1 MKRKKKRKMPKERN
15 FLVPIMRLHCKD
27 GPHLDKKK
35 EADRKACRVRLR
47 PGVDGLPVF
56 LSGYGT
62 GLWFLAIRNAHLW
75 RLAAVACLSA

>member
-56 LSGYGT
+56 FCWDMIPGCGFSSSGT
-62 GLWFLAIRNAHLW
+62 RI
-75 RLAAVACLSA
+75 CSS

>member
-27 GPHLDKKK
+27 GPHVDKKK
-35 EADRKACRVRLR
+35 EADRKACRARLR

-56 LSGYGT
+56 LSGHDP
-62 GLWFLAIRNAHLW
+62 GLWLLVIRNANLQKFT
-75 RLAAVACLSA
+75 AVACLSA